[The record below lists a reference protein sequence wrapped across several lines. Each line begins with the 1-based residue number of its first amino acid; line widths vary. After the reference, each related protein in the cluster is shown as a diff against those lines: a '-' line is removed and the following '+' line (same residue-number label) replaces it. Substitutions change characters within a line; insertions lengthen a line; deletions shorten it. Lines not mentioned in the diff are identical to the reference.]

1 MLKDLLGDGIFT
13 VDGDKWRQQRK
24 ISSHEFSTRML
35 REFSS
40 AVFQKNAAK
49 VADKLSEIA
58 TANRTI
64 DIQVSLQS
72 SVVQKETKP
81 I

>member
-24 ISSHEFSTRML
+24 ISSHEFSTRVL
-35 REFSS
+35 RDFSS
-40 AVFQKNAAK
+40 EVFRKSAVKLAQIVSEAAT
-49 VADKLSEIA
+49 SNQI
-58 TANRTI
+58 I
-64 DIQVSLQS
+64 DLQVSFGHVNVHEMTNS
-72 SVVQKETKP
+72 